1 MNVKRILR
9 GRTFFDDLNHLVQV
23 LKYVKEAVVVLQS
36 DKTNLADCFINLVKL
51 AAIIKK
57 IPVEFHKN
65 FRSHCINKFN
75 ESWKE
80 FQYDKFLL
88 AFFLHPAYKG

>member
-1 MNVKRILR
+1 VNVKRILR
-9 GRTFFDDLNHLVQV
+9 GRTFFDDLNNLVQV
-23 LKYVKEAVVVLQS
+23 LKYVKEAVVALQS

-65 FRSHCINKFN
+65 FRNHCINKFN
-75 ESWKE
+75 ERWKE
-80 FQYDKFLL
+80 FQYDEYLL